1 MKKES
6 LKVKAKHTAA
16 RFYYG
21 INLKGYVEDWADD
34 EGDTINLKEEV
45 DKDVRDL
52 ADLLVSFH
60 KDCQKA
66 NL

>member
-1 MKKES
+1 VKKES
-6 LKVKAKHTAA
+6 IKVKAKHTAA

-21 INLKGYVEDWADD
+21 INLKAYVEDWANDD
-34 EGDTINLKEEV
+34 GETINLKEEI

-60 KDCQKA
+60 KECQKEK
-66 NL
+66 L